1 MSEIKTNLEEV
12 RKKIKIAAEK
22 SGRNEDDITLVA
34 VTKTYPPEK
43 INEAIDLGVTDIG
56 ENKVQEIMDKYDS
69 VKPVRWHLIGHLQTN
84 KVKYII
90 DKVYMIHSVDSVH
103 LMEEI
108 DRQAKKHDVVMK
120 ILIQINISGEKTK
133 FGIRP
138 DQIDEM
144 IECAERL
151 SNVKV
156 CGLMT
161 ILPKVDNCVSLRLHF
176 VNIRRIYIDISQKKY
191 NNISMQYLSMGM
203 SGDFEEAIEE
213 GSNMVRI
220 GRAVFGERNYC
231 KADNLDG

>member
-1 MSEIKTNLEEV
+1 MSEIKNNLEAV
-12 RKKIKIAAEK
+12 RKKICEAAEK
-22 SGRNEDDITLVA
+22 SGRNENEITLIA
-34 VTKTYPPEK
+34 VTKTHSPEM

-56 ENKVQEIMDKYDS
+56 ENKVQEIVEKYDH

-108 DRQAKKHDVVMK
+108 DRQAKKHGVIMK
-120 ILIQINISGEKTK
+120 ILIQINISGEETK
-133 FGIRP
+133 FGISP
-138 DQIDEM
+138 DQLDEM
-144 IECAERL
+144 LECAERL

-176 VNIRRIYIDISQKKY
+176 INIRRIYIDISKKKY

-220 GRAVFGERNYC
+220 GRAIFGERNYNTT
-231 KADNLDG
+231 AGV